1 MEVVKILVQ
10 AKADVNAGDDH
21 GVSPVYLAIGCG
33 DLKILQYLADHG
45 GCFDCGWAYRGQKP
59 LHWAITNRA
68 SVEVVEFI
76 LKHGGTKNIDVSDG
90 DGYGPL
96 HYAVRNKDL
105 KIVKCLVE
113 HGADV
118 NISASMD
125 NFKTPL
131 DLAEEEKLTEIAKY
145 LKAHGAAGG
154 KSAGKTVDH

>member
-76 LKHGGTKNIDVSDG
+76 LKHGGRKNIDVSDG

-96 HYAVRNKDL
+96 HYAVRNNDL
-105 KIVKCLVE
+105 KVVKCLVE
-113 HGADV
+113 NGA
-118 NISASMD
+118 NINIARD
-125 NFKTPL
+125 TEEYETPL
-131 DLAEEEKLTEIAKY
+131 DLAEEAKLPEIVKY
-145 LKAHGAAGG
+145 LKSHGALSG
-154 KSAGKTVDH
+154 KLK